1 MTSFPNAQYALWR
14 ALPRN
19 TSAQRAG
26 KGEERDLMSV
36 YGGLEYTEA
45 TISGTR
51 LRSYPGTNPVV
62 IPAVPPVETL
72 TVGDSQIG
80 VYSIAPANVGLL
92 GALRGSDFKVF
103 QAGRVKLTNDTTAA
117 EWIIEGH
124 KADGL
129 NVDAMISN
137 MKQDIASAIALR
149 QQLKHVI
156 DLVKQGN
163 PPANLVILAP
173 GATANLLPAGP
184 QGLFEYTP
192 GNVVNGAAQITV
204 QYENPE
210 TIKRICLLNAS
221 KYLPGKKIAMGDDA
235 DMVAGSMVTS
245 LKYKVGQ
252 SSFASAEALLQ
263 ALVDLAVPIASE
275 NGVLL
280 SREQVGLIMLMV
292 LNDAMAS
299 TMRRHAAAIGQT
311 DDKNVQRFF
320 PKSRRDRYVIALA
333 KRPFGDQY
341 FQALRNQITSKAD
354 QIATLEWNSCDPYA
368 LIIAPTQATLALDAS
383 VELAD
388 IQSRGLNNKPVTNVE
403 ITRVKN
409 AVLGMNAADLAAR
422 LGRAALAYTDT
433 SDPVTVPPPGHYAGP
448 NGNVI
453 LSLQFTPV
461 TPGKYGAVYE
471 FRDNEVPM
479 TMDNRDDVLN
489 VMRTL
494 FSVA

>member
-1 MTSFPNAQYALWR
+1 MSSFPNAQYTLWR
-14 ALPRN
+14 ALPGILTRGG
-19 TSAQRAG
+19 RE
-26 KGEERDLMSV
+26 KGSKGDLMSV

-45 TISGTR
+45 FGTR

-62 IPAVPPVETL
+62 IPAVPPANTL

-80 VYSIAPANVGLL
+80 IYSIAPANVGLL
-92 GALRGSDFKVF
+92 GARRDTDWKVF
-103 QAGRVKLTNDTTAA
+103 QAGRVKLTNDTTTA
-117 EWIIEGH
+117 EWVIEGH
-124 KADGL
+124 KVDGL
-129 NVDAMISN
+129 DVDTMISN

-149 QQLKHVI
+149 QQLKHAI

-173 GATANLLPAGP
+173 GATANLLPAWA

-192 GNVVNGAAQITV
+192 GNVLNGAAQITV

-210 TIKRICLLNAS
+210 TIKRICLVNAS
-221 KYLPGKKIAMGDDA
+221 KYLPGKKITMGDDA
-235 DMVAGSMVTS
+235 DMVAGSMTTS
-245 LKYKVGQ
+245 LKYKMEK

-263 ALVDLAVPIASE
+263 ALVNQATPIARE
-275 NGVLL
+275 GGVLL
-280 SREQVGLIMLMV
+280 SKEQVGLIMLMV

-299 TMRRHAAAIGQT
+299 TMRRHASNIGQT

-320 PKSRRDRYVIALA
+320 PKSRRDRYIMALA
-333 KRPFGDQY
+333 KRPFGDPY
-341 FQALRNQITSKAD
+341 FQALRNQITSKAV

-368 LIIAPTQATLALDAS
+368 LIIQPTQATLANDAS
-383 VELAD
+383 IALAD
-388 IQSRGLNNKPVTNVE
+388 IQSRGLNGKPVTNPE
-403 ITRVKN
+403 ILRVKN
-409 AVLGMNAADLAAR
+409 AVLGLNAANLATWI
-422 LGRAALAYTDT
+422 GRAALAYTDT
-433 SDPVTVPPPGHYAGP
+433 RDPAAVAPAGHYTGP

-453 LSLQFTPV
+453 LSLAFTPV

-479 TMDNRDDVLN
+479 TMENRDDVIN

-494 FSVA
+494 FLVA